1 MNQITGSEMKMSGI
15 WDIVNSIVAF
25 QLIFF
30 TVYLF
35 LKGKKIPSTLFLKM
49 HLISQLVFYPA
60 YVFFSHEYYFLKP
73 ILLISIPS
81 MLIWAPTFYLYI
93 SSRLYRNFVLS
104 WKLILHA
111 IPALIMI
118 IIIYPII
125 YSGEDFRVSLGNKVG
140 SSLYY
145 YVKFQIF
152 AYNVYTLYIIYRYSY
167 QIKFI
172 TSVSEKQ
179 KINWLLFITYGLTL
193 NSVLDLV
200 VDSILN
206 SPNQGWGYLIFFI
219 FLNLFF
225 FKAILDPDQFL
236 GIDEKKLLP
245 VKVTPDKS
253 KDYFKNIEEIIKSK
267 QLFLDPD
274 LSLHNISQAVKLSDR
289 MVSQVIRQNTDL
301 NFTDYINRKRIDYA
315 KEVLK
320 STTKAEKNVLEILY
334 EAGFNSKSVF
344 NTQFRKHTGLSPTE
358 FREKN
363 YRSSGIM

>member
-1 MNQITGSEMKMSGI
+1 MKFIILKRGMSGM

-30 TVYLF
+30 TMYLF
-35 LKGKKIPSTLFLKM
+35 LKGQRIPSTLLLKI
-49 HLISQLVFYPA
+49 HLISQLIFYPA
-60 YVFFSHEYYFLKP
+60 YWFFTHEYSFLKP
-73 ILLISIPS
+73 VLLISLPS

-93 SSRLYRNFVLS
+93 ESRLYTNFALS
-104 WKLILHA
+104 WKLLLHA
-111 IPALIMI
+111 IPAVIMV

-125 YSGEDFRVSLGNKVG
+125 YSGEDFRVILANKVG

-152 AYNVYTLYIIYRYSY
+152 VYNVYTLYIIYKYRY
-167 QIKFI
+167 QIKFV
-172 TSVSEKQ
+172 TSSSEKQ

-193 NSVLDLV
+193 NSLSDLI

-206 SPNQGWGYLIFFI
+206 TPNQGWGYLIFFI
-219 FLNLFF
+219 FLNMFF
-225 FKAILDPDQFL
+225 FKAILQPDQFL

-245 VKVTPDKS
+245 VKVTSDKS
-253 KDYFKNIEEIIKSK
+253 KDHFNNIEEIIISK

-289 MVSQVIRQNTDL
+289 MVSQVIRQNTNL

-315 KEVLK
+315 KDVLK
-320 STTKAEKNVLEILY
+320 STTRAEKNVLEILY

-344 NTQFRKHTGLSPTE
+344 NTQFKKHTGLSPTE
-358 FREKN
+358 FRESN
-363 YRSSGIM
+363 YKRPV